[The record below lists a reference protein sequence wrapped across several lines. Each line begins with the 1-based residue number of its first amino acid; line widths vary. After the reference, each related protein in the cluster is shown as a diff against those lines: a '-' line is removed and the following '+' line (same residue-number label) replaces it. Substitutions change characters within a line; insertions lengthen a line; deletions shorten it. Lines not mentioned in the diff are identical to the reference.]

1 MIFQDDYRIHKL
13 TVAFKNPSIPN
24 LEIFDVIY
32 VFYYNNEKNSKL
44 VYNMEFLNILPNP
57 NVTALGFECRHG
69 EIPETVILNREDVLY
84 IKLS

>member
-24 LEIFDVIY
+24 LEIFDVVY

-44 VYNMEFLNILPNP
+44 V
-57 NVTALGFECRHG
+57 
-69 EIPETVILNREDVLY
+69 
-84 IKLS
+84 